1 MLKNNH
7 SISSYWG
14 PYSSTKTGPNDFL
27 ILSFLMLS
35 LFFFHDSCD
44 SIWSTVI
51 CHWKFWKL
59 ELIINWSNN
68 WLQLA
73 ISILFFK
80 AKSGNYLSNILIL
93 VVSKVSMSVITCCK
107 DWYFNKKFL
116 DLKKLRQKFFF
127 NFITR
132 HKYND
137 VSQSTSQGTNLFPVL
152 RTIQFCFICNIDQIS
167 HISNLKVH

>member
-27 ILSFLMLS
+27 ILSFLVLS

-116 DLKKLRQKFFF
+116 DLKKLRQKFFLISSHDTNTTTSAKAQVKEQICFRYYALF
-127 NFITR
+127 NFVSFVTLT
-132 HKYND
+132 KY
-137 VSQSTSQGTNLFPVL
+137 
-152 RTIQFCFICNIDQIS
+152 
-167 HISNLKVH
+167 HISAT